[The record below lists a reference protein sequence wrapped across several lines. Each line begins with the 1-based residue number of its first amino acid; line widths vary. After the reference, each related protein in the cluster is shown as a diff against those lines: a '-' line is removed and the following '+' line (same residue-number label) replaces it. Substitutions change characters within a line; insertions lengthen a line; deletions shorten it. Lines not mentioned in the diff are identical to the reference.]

1 MAFQT
6 ENTMNT
12 TATQLKR
19 LKKDELLK
27 IAMDTTT
34 KLTEAEQLLLLAAVV
49 GGAVG
54 FLVGLGF

>member
-1 MAFQT
+1 
-6 ENTMNT
+6 MNT

>member
-1 MAFQT
+1 LAFQT